1 MDRRIEKSRQAI
13 MEAFTKLMLEK
24 DFEKITIHEI
34 AELAN
39 VNRGTVYAHYADIFD
54 LLDQCIENHLNKL
67 FENCQPR
74 ENDTKISGKNS
85 LCKTFKYLEQ
95 NAFFYSKMLMSK
107 SIAVFRNRLHA
118 LMVKS
123 IEEQI
128 AISGIP
134 KDVNKDIMVQ
144 YFASATIG
152 VIEWWITNAMPYSAE
167 YMAEQLLS
175 LMERYQNLHK
185 LDSKA
190 NYI

>member
-1 MDRRIEKSRQAI
+1 MDRRIEKSKQAI
-13 MEAFTKLMLEK
+13 MDAFTKLMLEK
-24 DFEKITIHEI
+24 DFEKITINEI

-39 VNRGTVYAHYADIFD
+39 VNRGTVYSHYVDIFD
-54 LLDQCIENHLNKL
+54 LLNQCIENHLNKL
-67 FENCQPR
+67 FENCQQR
-74 ENDTKISGKNS
+74 ENDNNISGKDS

-107 SIAVFRNRLHA
+107 SITAFRNRLHA

-128 AISGIP
+128 DMSGIN
-134 KDVNKDIMVQ
+134 KDVNKEIMVQ

-152 VIEWWITNAMPYSAE
+152 VVEWWITNSMPYSSE

-175 LMERYQNLHK
+175 LMERYQNG
-185 LDSKA
+185 SVSWGRG
-190 NYI
+190 Y

>member
-39 VNRGTVYAHYADIFD
+39 VNRGTVYSHYADIFD
-54 LLDQCIENHLNKL
+54 LLDHCMENHLNKL

-74 ENDTKISGKNS
+74 ENDTTISGKNS

-107 SIAVFRNRLHA
+107 SLAVFRNRLHA

-190 NYI
+190 NYM